1 MNVLKIISM
10 LLLFIG
16 IVLMINFGIYGIGII
31 FISLTMLK
39 FSYIDFEL
47 ENKLLELETIKLMNK
62 EYEISLETI
71 PEEEDQC

>member
-1 MNVLKIISM
+1 MNVLKIISI

-16 IVLMINFGIYGIGII
+16 IVIMINFGIYGIGII

-47 ENKLLELETIKLMNK
+47 ENTLLELETMKLMNK

-71 PEEEDQC
+71 PEEEDEC